1 MQIQLYLTKTQSH
14 GSVDNM
20 SEEILIYRECMKIK
34 KFKKVTNFAHI
45 ANLVKTKIFRDFL
58 PHIATSHV
66 RYEKEFIVNFFVLFY
81 GQFPQGSTN
90 FHKVTT
96 LV

>member
-1 MQIQLYLTKTQSH
+1 
-14 GSVDNM
+14 M

-34 KFKKVTNFAHI
+34 QFKNDNYFSHI
-45 ANLVKTKIFRDFL
+45 ANSVKTKIFRDFL

-66 RYEKEFIVNFFVLFY
+66 RYEKQFIVNFFVLFY

-96 LV
+96 LM